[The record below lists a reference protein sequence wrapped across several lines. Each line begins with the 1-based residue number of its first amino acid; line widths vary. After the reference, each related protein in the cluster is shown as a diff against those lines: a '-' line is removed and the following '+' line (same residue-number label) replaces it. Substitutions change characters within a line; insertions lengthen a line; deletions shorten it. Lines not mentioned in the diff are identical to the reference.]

1 MKSQKMYKIYI
12 DTTQRF
18 LHVIRL
24 IKDGAV
30 VDEVTGDLDVTSEI
44 AQLLKKHKLKP
55 EDISDYESNPG
66 PGSFMGIKMGIT
78 VVNVLNFILGKRS
91 LDKLEQPEYG
101 REPNITIS

>member
-1 MKSQKMYKIYI
+1 MYKIYI

-24 IKDGAV
+24 IKDSAV

-44 AQLLKKHKLKP
+44 ARLLKKHGLIP
-55 EDISDYESNPG
+55 ADISDYEANPG

-78 VVNVLNFILGKRS
+78 VVNVLNFILGKKKFED
-91 LDKLEQPEYG
+91 LQQAEYG
-101 REPNITIS
+101 REPNINIQ